1 MAEIHSEELMDGSA
15 LLVSG
20 NGYESEELEIC
31 LMVKSVSFHEWIWPI
46 FHASFTLAVQ
56 HHNCVRVNL
65 QLGMLCCPL
74 TTLVKVTGGY

>member
-31 LMVKSVSFHEWIWPI
+31 LMVKSVSFHEWI
-46 FHASFTLAVQ
+46 
-56 HHNCVRVNL
+56 
-65 QLGMLCCPL
+65 
-74 TTLVKVTGGY
+74 